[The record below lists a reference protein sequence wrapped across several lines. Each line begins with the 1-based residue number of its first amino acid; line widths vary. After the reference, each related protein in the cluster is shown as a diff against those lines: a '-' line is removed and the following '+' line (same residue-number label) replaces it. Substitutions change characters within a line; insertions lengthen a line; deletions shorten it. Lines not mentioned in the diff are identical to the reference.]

1 DDIRVEYHPGA
12 GMKPST
18 IVYPFD
24 QYRQVRPEVDFAST
38 LDEPWRPFQTRGDFE
53 FAEIVHESRMSHAAT
68 ERLLKLIRGVQ
79 TGEVE
84 LTFNSQSDVRRAWE
98 KASDFYPM
106 FSKSTVSAVYKKTRP
121 EYDFHHRPM
130 WDWVVQQI
138 EDPKL
143 APFFHWDAQKLWIYD
158 GHRWVR
164 FWEEPWTA
172 EMFWDVQSDIVT
184 SDDEG
189 KPVGLIV
196 WADKSKLSTFGTQ
209 KGHPIVVRLSNLDA
223 TIRNGGGVGAGRVV
237 GMVPVIH
244 EPAGEKYKKN
254 YIDWKNAIYH
264 ETFRILLEQIYGHS
278 RTGYRL
284 KCGDNKERTV
294 YPFVHIITADYEEQC
309 FLALTR
315 GLHGLAPCPICL
327 IPEGELSNLSATYA
341 EREEGHAQA
350 LVEKVEG
357 KGIKDKKL
365 KHFGLRAVKNSF
377 WDVMRTN
384 IYKALS
390 FDRLHAYHLGIFLHV
405 LKIMKLIVEKLSRK
419 AQTLIDDCLNSVPS
433 WPNLTRFSG
442 LADTDFND
450 GGKWADLSK
459 IIIQCSYSVFPVD
472 SYGFKLLKV
481 LRKYIECDTYVA
493 LSVQTEDTLTD
504 YDTTIQEFGKRL
516 QTYSETCEDEEID
529 EKFTKDWDGIIKVH
543 THLHASRD
551 IRLKGVI
558 ANMDTKASEKLH
570 GPLRKAYQMQT
581 NFKNIEGQLAH
592 LEDLSMV
599 ICDIRANI
607 EARDEWVNSQKDD
620 EKGKKKN
627 KEVTTQFNHVY
638 LGSLGNTLSILA
650 LERTHESDPAFHGF
664 RTKLTTCI
672 RDLVSREDEDDR
684 LATSERIASRDITEY
699 RLLRVNYESKVTWRE
714 ESDLLRCSPEFHKK
728 PRYDCVIVEQA
739 SRLIFCQLVYV
750 FTFKF
755 GGAVSGLALV
765 QPLDATPNLSGAKRR
780 IDRELGLCRVKE
792 KPRKDSIIVPLR
804 AIKRGALLLSDAS
817 HEHERLVVDTLDE
830 DMFFRCID
838 LFPNRD
844 MAAQVRMRL

>member
-1 DDIRVEYHPGA
+1 MSSASSTLRKGRYQSSKRTKCNICKTWVGNRGFAKHWSACDKAKAADEAWDALQAEQSSEEETRSSPSRLVARKRPRRGTRNSADLHLSTEDAHAATIVQDEEHLSPVLNSPSPDPSMPEDGPQVASSTTQDQAPSELPPYEPLPPAPASGSHLPQPPLDVNPPPHPPTTDSTAQAEVTPNVDDIRVEYHPGA

-419 AQTLIDDCLNSVPS
+419 AQTLIDDC
-433 WPNLTRFSG
+433 G

-516 QTYSETCEDEEID
+516 Q
-529 EKFTKDWDGIIKVH
+529 W
-543 THLHASRD
+543 
-551 IRLKGVI
+551 
-558 ANMDTKASEKLH
+558 
-570 GPLRKAYQMQT
+570 LR
-581 NFKNIEGQLAH
+581 F
-592 LEDLSMV
+592 LSV
-599 ICDIRANI
+599 T
-607 EARDEWVNSQKDD
+607 
-620 EKGKKKN
+620 KKN
-627 KEVTTQFNHVY
+627 RLNTTH
-638 LGSLGNTLSILA
+638 
-650 LERTHESDPAFHGF
+650 
-664 RTKLTTCI
+664 CI
-672 RDLVSREDEDDR
+672 
-684 LATSERIASRDITEY
+684 Y
-699 RLLRVNYESKVTWRE
+699 
-714 ESDLLRCSPEFHKK
+714 
-728 PRYDCVIVEQA
+728 
-739 SRLIFCQLVYV
+739 
-750 FTFKF
+750 
-755 GGAVSGLALV
+755 G
-765 QPLDATPNLSGAKRR
+765 
-780 IDRELGLCRVKE
+780 
-792 KPRKDSIIVPLR
+792 
-804 AIKRGALLLSDAS
+804 AS
-817 HEHERLVVDTLDE
+817 HQ
-830 DMFFRCID
+830 I
-838 LFPNRD
+838 
-844 MAAQVRMRL
+844 AAIEKIFQMIIQS